1 MFPIRDENPTVRAP
15 IATISI
21 IGLNII
27 VWLFIE
33 GGGSILPLINSFCLY
48 SLIPGDLLG
57 IVPAGTTIPLIEN
70 VGCVLDGKGSVL
82 TLITHAFLH
91 GSWFHIISNLWFLWI
106 FGDNVEDAMGAV
118 RFVGFYLLCIVAAAA
133 AQILSD
139 PAALTPM
146 VGASGAIGGVMGA
159 YARLYPKAYVHILIP
174 IGFFITTAAVPAVY
188 MLGYWFFIQLIS
200 SMLAAEGPGG
210 VAFLAHAGGFIA
222 GLALIGP
229 MHRPDYLAERL
240 RLDPEKSAKYRL

>member
-1 MFPIRDENPTVRAP
+1 
-15 IATISI
+15 
-21 IGLNII
+21 
-27 VWLFIE
+27 
-33 GGGSILPLINSFCLY
+33 
-48 SLIPGDLLG
+48 
-57 IVPAGTTIPLIEN
+57 TIPLIEN

-91 GSWFHIISNLWFLWI
+91 GSWIHLIINLWFLWI
-106 FGDNVEDAMGAV
+106 FGDNVEDAMGAF
-118 RFVGFYLLCIVAAAA
+118 RFIGFYLICAVVAAA

-139 PAALTPM
+139 PAAITPM
-146 VGASGAIGGVMGA
+146 VGASGAISGVMGA
-159 YARLYPKAYVHILIP
+159 YARLYPKAYVHTLIP
-174 IGFFITTAAVPAVY
+174 IGFFITTAAIPAVY

-200 SMLAAEGPGG
+200 SLLPGGPGG
-210 VAFLAHAGGFIA
+210 VAFLAHAGGFLV

>member
-15 IATISI
+15 IATIVI
-21 IGLNII
+21 IGLNIA

-33 GGGSILPLINSFCLY
+33 GAGSADSLINSFCLY

-57 IVPAGTTIPLIEN
+57 VVPAGTTIPLAEG
-70 VGCVLDGKGSVL
+70 VGCITDGGGSVS

-91 GSWFHIISNLWFLWI
+91 GSWFHLIFNLWFLWI
-106 FGDNVEDAMGAV
+106 FGDNVEDVMGV
-118 RFVGFYLLCIVAAAA
+118 FRFIGFYLICAVAAAA

-139 PAALTPM
+139 PAAVTPM
-146 VGASGAIGGVMGA
+146 VGASGAVSGVMGA
-159 YARLYPKAYVHILIP
+159 YARLYPKAYVHTLIP
-174 IGFFITTAAVPAVY
+174 IGFFITTAAIPAVY
-188 MLGYWFFIQLIS
+188 MLGFWFFIQLIS
-200 SMLAAEGPGG
+200 GMLPVGGPGG
-210 VAFLAHAGGFIA
+210 VAFFAHAGGFIA

-240 RLDPEKSAKYRL
+240 RLNPEK

>member
-15 IATISI
+15 IATIAI
-21 IGLNII
+21 IGLNIA
-27 VWLFIE
+27 VWLFIQ
-33 GGGSILPLINSFCLY
+33 GGGSVLPLINSFCLY

-57 IVPAGTTIPLIEN
+57 IVPAGTTIPLTEGM
-70 VGCVLDGKGSVL
+70 GCVIDGKGSVS

-91 GSWFHIISNLWFLWI
+91 GSWFHIIINLWFLWI
-106 FGDNVEDAMGAV
+106 FGDNVEDVMGAF
-118 RFVGFYLLCIVAAAA
+118 RFIGFYLMCAVVAAA

-139 PAALTPM
+139 PAAVTPM
-146 VGASGAIGGVMGA
+146 VGASGAISGVMGA
-159 YARLYPKAYVHILIP
+159 YARLYPKAYVHTLIP
-174 IGFFITTAAVPAVY
+174 IGFFITTAAIPAMY

-200 SMLAAEGPGG
+200 SMLLVGGPGG
-210 VAFLAHAGGFIA
+210 VAFLAHAGGFVA

-240 RLDPEKSAKYRL
+240 RLNPEKSAKYRL